1 MIEFIQRMIDL
12 AVRYHTLFLNG
23 IRYTVILAL
32 VGTAC
37 GLLIGLVIGG
47 LRAISKQM
55 EINDTALTRIIKKI
69 IDIVTYIYITVVR
82 GTPMM
87 VQGML
92 LWFGY
97 FQGAGWNA
105 LAAGCLIISVNTGAY
120 MAEIIRSGIMGIDKG
135 QSEGARSIGLSA
147 WQTMRLIV
155 LPQALK
161 NSIPSIVNELIV
173 NIKDSC
179 VLSVMMIPELFFQA
193 ETIAG
198 TTLRVTETY
207 TLLLVLYLI
216 MTSLAAWLMG
226 IVEKKINHRKSN
238 YFSSQ
243 TVAEGE

>member
-1 MIEFIQRMIDL
+1 
-12 AVRYHTLFLNG
+12 
-23 IRYTVILAL
+23 
-32 VGTAC
+32 
-37 GLLIGLVIGG
+37 
-47 LRAISKQM
+47 
-55 EINDTALTRIIKKI
+55 
-69 IDIVTYIYITVVR
+69 
-82 GTPMM
+82 
-87 VQGML
+87 
-92 LWFGY
+92 
-97 FQGAGWNA
+97 
-105 LAAGCLIISVNTGAY
+105 
-120 MAEIIRSGIMGIDKG
+120 
-135 QSEGARSIGLSA
+135 
-147 WQTMRLIV
+147 MRLIV

-198 TTLRVTETY
+198 TTLKVTETY